1 MSVTV
6 WVYVN
11 SSRCLTL
18 FKSNCIT
25 TSKQRRPFYCFIDP
39 RSGFCV
45 CISNSVLRKKNN
57 TSLSITVDIVCVQRH
72 FHVIINFRFFFFIL
86 PDENDEKWFE
96 WGINEKKTVRIK
108 QKPNGSTAWNG
119 IRNRTNENEV
129 DSYNFTFGISHCLN
143 IENYKATINP
153 AIFSVVVVEINAL
166 ESGSRQ
172 RPRWFTTRVVDIWYG
187 AWKHI
192 TNSIPKS
199 RC

>member
-1 MSVTV
+1 MSIELHYNQQTKAAILLLH
-6 WVYVN
+6 WSPFWFLCVYFKLCLEKKKQYIFVDH
-11 SSRCLTL
+11 SGSRMCAAT
-18 FKSNCIT
+18 FSC
-25 TSKQRRPFYCFIDP
+25 
-39 RSGFCV
+39 
-45 CISNSVLRKKNN
+45 NN
-57 TSLSITVDIVCVQRH
+57 KFS
-72 FHVIINFRFFFFIL
+72 FFFFIL

-172 RPRWFTTRVVDIWYG
+172 RPRWITTRVVDIWYG